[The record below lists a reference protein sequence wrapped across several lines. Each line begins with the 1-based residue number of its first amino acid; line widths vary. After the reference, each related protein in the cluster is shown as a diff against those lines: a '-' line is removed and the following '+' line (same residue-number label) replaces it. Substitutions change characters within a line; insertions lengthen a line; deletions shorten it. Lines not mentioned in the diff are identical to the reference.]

1 MEKSNKEIFNECCL
15 QIAAAC
21 EPFGYKYYKSKKSMR
36 KQVGCFTA
44 EVHFASSTYN
54 VQGSYLEFNTG
65 CKMINT
71 ATGKV
76 YWVLQ
81 LYQFREGKGKVWNLV
96 KERFRERE
104 LSEII
109 RLLQE
114 KFFPLAESYGSNIEG
129 GIQNVVDTGWFIP
142 HKTDIYLLEVLDL
155 VADFGTR
162 EQVTECIH
170 QYIRHL
176 PKDVQNRFKFDY
188 GLYQSSGQTASTIA
202 NRKLIPFMVERG
214 IRYP

>member
-21 EPFGYKYYKSKKSMR
+21 EPFGYKYYKSKKKMM

-54 VQGSYLEFNTG
+54 IQGSYLEFNTS

-76 YWVLQ
+76 YWNLP
-81 LYQFREGKGKVWNLV
+81 LYQLREGKGKVWNLA

-104 LSEII
+104 LTEII
-109 RLLQE
+109 KILQE
-114 KFFPLAESYGSNIEG
+114 KFFPLAESYGTNIEG
-129 GIQNVVDTGWFIP
+129 VIQNVVDSGWFIG

-155 VADFGTR
+155 VADFGTQ
-162 EQVTECIH
+162 EQVTECVH
-170 QYIRHL
+170 HYIRHL
-176 PKDVQNRFKFDY
+176 PKDVQQRFKFDY
-188 GLYQSSGQTASTIA
+188 RLYQSSGQTASTIN

-214 IRYP
+214 IHYP